1 MLGTIGLLLVLGAS
15 GLGQEPRVQ
24 PSPALPATVLGPQL
38 IVWSQ
43 AQKPQPV
50 PQPLPSSGPDQQ
62 PEQQQP
68 GQTVNAPAQQPLPA
82 TQTFAG
88 TIMKDGTK
96 YILKDSS
103 GTTYQLDDQD
113 NAKQYEGK
121 QVKILGSLD
130 AKSNTVHVVSIQ
142 LSS

>member
-1 MLGTIGLLLVLGAS
+1 
-15 GLGQEPRVQ
+15 
-24 PSPALPATVLGPQL
+24 
-38 IVWSQ
+38 
-43 AQKPQPV
+43 V

-68 GQTVNAPAQQPLPA
+68 GQTVNAPAQQPLPS